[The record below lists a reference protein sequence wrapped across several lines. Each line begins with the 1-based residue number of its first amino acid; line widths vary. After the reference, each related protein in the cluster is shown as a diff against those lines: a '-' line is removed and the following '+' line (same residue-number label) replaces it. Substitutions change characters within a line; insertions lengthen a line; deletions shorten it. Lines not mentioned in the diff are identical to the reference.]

1 LLLALLAPPAGAEEG
16 AGAQLPARE
25 MADAERRSELG
36 ALRRRLAGL
45 KARYETTRQ
54 KAVDTRE
61 QLEAAEANLELRTA
75 ERRVLE
81 IRAFEAERD
90 AARAQAD
97 RDAALRH
104 SGELKGDLARRLSAL
119 YRMGR
124 LGYLQTLASA
134 DSGEAFLRG
143 LQLLSFLAARDA
155 RLLRSYEGSL
165 VELGVK
171 EKNLAT
177 LRASIAVVAGEARV
191 AERELQKARAEKA
204 TLLARLER
212 SAEEQ
217 RTNVAVL
224 EDKASRLAALLELLE
239 TRGRTLP
246 AGAASI
252 RRYKGAL
259 DWPARGKV
267 VVPFGRIANP
277 RFPRTFLRSTG
288 WTIDTPTG
296 TSVRAVFAGD
306 AVYAQWLKG
315 YGNLVVLDHGDGV
328 FTLYGH
334 LMTGTVPRGTR
345 VALGEV
351 VGRVADPPEE
361 EVGGLFFE
369 IRESRTSVDPRGWL
383 R

>member
-1 LLLALLAPPAGAEEG
+1 MGGE
-16 AGAQLPARE
+16 
-25 MADAERRSELG
+25 ERRRELTV
-36 ALRRRLAGL
+36 LRRRLATL

-75 ERRVLE
+75 ERRILE
-81 IRAFEAERD
+81 IRAAEAER
-90 AARAQAD
+90 AAAQAQAD
-97 RDAALRH
+97 RDAAQRH
-104 SGELKGDLARRLSAL
+104 SGELRTDLSARLSAL

-134 DSGEAFLRG
+134 DSGESFLRG
-143 LQLLSFLAARDA
+143 LQLLSFLAGRDA

-165 VELGVK
+165 AELAVK
-171 EKNLAT
+171 ERNLAV
-177 LRASIAVVAGEARV
+177 LRTSIAAVATETRE
-191 AERELQKARAEKA
+191 AERALQRARAEKA
-204 TLLARLER
+204 ALLARLER
-212 SAEEQ
+212 TADEQ
-217 RTNVAVL
+217 RTSVAVL
-224 EDKASRLAALLELLE
+224 EDKTSRLAALLELLE
-239 TRGRTLP
+239 TRGRSLP

-259 DWPARGKV
+259 DWPVRGKV

-277 RFPRTFLRSTG
+277 RFPKTFLRSSG
-288 WTIDTPTG
+288 WTIDVPTG
-296 TSVRAVFAGD
+296 TTVQAVFAGD
-306 AVYAQWLKG
+306 VVYAQWLKG

-334 LMTGTVPRGTR
+334 LMTGTAPRGTR

-361 EVGGLFFE
+361 EVAGVYFE
-369 IRESRTSVDPRGWL
+369 IRESRTSVDPGGWL

>member
-1 LLLALLAPPAGAEEG
+1 VAPPAGAQEG
-16 AGAQLPARE
+16 AAVPLPARE
-25 MADAERRSELG
+25 MADAERRRELDV
-36 ALRRRLAGL
+36 LRRRLAGL
-45 KARYETTRQ
+45 KAKYETTRQ

>member
-1 LLLALLAPPAGAEEG
+1 
-16 AGAQLPARE
+16 
-25 MADAERRSELG
+25 MTDAERRRELT

-45 KARYETTRQ
+45 KARYEATRQ
-54 KAVDTRE
+54 RAVDTRE
-61 QLEAAEANLELRTA
+61 QLAAAEANLELRTT

-81 IRAFEAERD
+81 IRAVEAER
-90 AARAQAD
+90 AAAQAQAD

-104 SGELKGDLARRLSAL
+104 SGELRVDLARRLSAL

-134 DSGEAFLRG
+134 DSGESFLRG

-155 RLLRSYEGSL
+155 RLLRTYEGSL
-165 VELGVK
+165 AELAVR
-171 EKNLAT
+171 EKNLAA
-177 LRASIAVVAGEARV
+177 LRVSIANVATEARE
-191 AERELQKARAEKA
+191 AERAFQRARAEKA
-204 TLLARLER
+204 ALLERLER
-212 SAEEQ
+212 RAEEQ
-217 RTNVAVL
+217 KSNVAAL
-224 EDKASRLAALLELLE
+224 EDKTGRLSALLELLE
-239 TRGRTLP
+239 TRGRALP

-259 DWPARGKV
+259 DWPVRGKV

-277 RFPRTFLRSTG
+277 RFPKTFLRSSG
-288 WTIDTPTG
+288 WTIDVPTG
-296 TSVRAVFAGD
+296 TPVRAVFAGD
-306 AVYAQWLKG
+306 VVYAQWLKG

-345 VALGEV
+345 VALGEA
-351 VGRVADPPEE
+351 VGRVADSPEE
-361 EVGGLFFE
+361 EVPGVYFE

>member
-1 LLLALLAPPAGAEEG
+1 MREEDRR
-16 AGAQLPARE
+16 RE
-25 MADAERRSELG
+25 LT
-36 ALRRRLAGL
+36 ALRKRLAVL
-45 KARYETTRQ
+45 KERYEETRRR
-54 KAVDTRE
+54 AVDTRE

-81 IRAFEAERD
+81 IRAAEAERE
-90 AARAQAD
+90 AGRAQAE
-97 RDAALRH
+97 RDEAQRQSAALRT
-104 SGELKGDLARRLSAL
+104 DLSLRLSAL

-124 LGYLQTLASA
+124 LGYLQTLGAA

-143 LQLLSFLAARDA
+143 LQLLSFLAERDA
-155 RLLRSYEGSL
+155 RLLRAYEGSL
-165 VELGVK
+165 AELAAREK
-171 EKNLAT
+171 ELWE
-177 LRASIAVVAGEARV
+177 LRASIASLAAEALV
-191 AERELQKARAEKA
+191 AERALQRARAEKA
-204 TLLARLER
+204 ALLSRLER
-212 SAEEQ
+212 TAEAQ
-217 RTNVAVL
+217 RSTVAAL
-224 EDKASRLAALLELLE
+224 EDKATRLAALLDLLE
-239 TRGRTLP
+239 TRGRALP

-259 DWPARGKV
+259 DWPAQGKV

-277 RFPRTFLRSTG
+277 RFPRTFLRSSG
-288 WTIDTPTG
+288 WTIDAPTG
-296 TSVRAVFAGD
+296 APVRAVFPGD
-306 AVYAQWLKG
+306 VVYAQWLKG

-351 VGRVADPPEE
+351 VGRVANPPEE
-361 EVGGLFFE
+361 EVPGVYFE

>member
-1 LLLALLAPPAGAEEG
+1 
-16 AGAQLPARE
+16 
-25 MADAERRSELG
+25 MADAQRRLELG
-36 ALRRRLAGL
+36 VLRRRLAVL
-45 KARYETTRQ
+45 KAKYEATRQ
-54 KAVDTRE
+54 RATDTRE
-61 QLEAAEANLELRTA
+61 QLEAAEANLELRTT
-75 ERRVLE
+75 ERQVLQ

-104 SGELKGDLARRLSAL
+104 SGELREDLSRRLSAL

-134 DSGEAFLRG
+134 DSGESFLRG

-165 VELGVK
+165 AELAVK

-177 LRASIAVVAGEARV
+177 LRASIAVVAGEART
-191 AERELQKARAEKA
+191 AERAFQKARGEKA
-204 TLLARLER
+204 ALLARLER

-224 EDKASRLAALLELLE
+224 EDKTSRLAALLELLE
-239 TRGRTLP
+239 TRGRALP

-259 DWPARGKV
+259 DWPVRGKV
-267 VVPFGRIANP
+267 AVPFGRIANP
-277 RFPRTFLRSTG
+277 RFPRTFLRSSG
-288 WTIDTPTG
+288 WTIDVPIGTP
-296 TSVRAVFAGD
+296 VKAVFAGD
-306 AVYAQWLKG
+306 VVYAQWLKG

-361 EVGGLFFE
+361 ETAGLFFE
-369 IRESRTSVDPRGWL
+369 LRESRTSVDPRGWL

>member
-1 LLLALLAPPAGAEEG
+1 
-16 AGAQLPARE
+16 
-25 MADAERRSELG
+25 MADAERRRELA

-45 KARYETTRQ
+45 KARYEATRQ
-54 KAVDTRE
+54 RAVDTRE

-81 IRAFEAERD
+81 IRAFEADRD
-90 AARAQAD
+90 AVRAQTD
-97 RDAALRH
+97 RDAAQRH
-104 SGELKGDLARRLSAL
+104 SGQLRVDLAQRLSAL

-134 DSGEAFLRG
+134 DSGESFLRS

-155 RLLRSYEGSL
+155 RLLHSYEGSL
-165 VELGVK
+165 VELAVK
-171 EKNLAT
+171 EKGLAA
-177 LRASIAVVAGEARV
+177 LRASIAVVAAETRQ
-191 AERELQKARAEKA
+191 AERALQSARGEKA
-204 TLLARLER
+204 ALLARLER
-212 SAEEQ
+212 AAEEQ
-217 RTNVAVL
+217 RANVVFL
-224 EDKASRLAALLELLE
+224 EDKTSRLAALLELLE
-239 TRGRTLP
+239 TRGRSLP
-246 AGAASI
+246 AGATSI

-259 DWPARGKV
+259 DWPVSGKV

-277 RFPRTFLRSTG
+277 RFPRTFLRSSG
-288 WTIDTPTG
+288 WTIDVPTG
-296 TSVRAVFAGD
+296 TAVKAVFAGD
-306 AVYAQWLKG
+306 VVYAQWLKG
-315 YGNLVVLDHGDGV
+315 YGNLVILDHGDGV

-334 LMTGTVPRGTR
+334 LLTGTVPRGTR

-361 EVGGLFFE
+361 EVAGVFFE

>member
-1 LLLALLAPPAGAEEG
+1 
-16 AGAQLPARE
+16 
-25 MADAERRSELG
+25 MADADRRRELEV
-36 ALRRRLAGL
+36 LRRRLAGL
-45 KARYETTRQ
+45 KAKYESTRQ
-54 KAVDTRE
+54 KAVDTRQ

-97 RDAALRH
+97 RDAALKH
-104 SGELKGDLARRLSAL
+104 SGELRGDLALRLSSL

-134 DSGEAFLRG
+134 DSGESFLRG

-155 RLLRSYEGSL
+155 RLLRRYEGSL
-165 VELGVK
+165 VELASREK
-171 EKNLAT
+171 ELAAT
-177 LRASIAVVAGEARV
+177 RSAIAVVAAEARA
-191 AERELQKARAEKA
+191 AERALQRARGEKA
-204 TLLARLER
+204 ALLARLER

-224 EDKASRLAALLELLE
+224 EDKTARLAALLELLE
-239 TRGRTLP
+239 TRGRALP
-246 AGAASI
+246 PGAASI

-259 DWPARGKV
+259 DWPAQGKV

-277 RFPRTFLRSTG
+277 RFPRTFLRSSG
-288 WTIDTPTG
+288 WTIDVPTG
-296 TSVRAVFAGD
+296 TPAKAVFAGD

-361 EVGGLFFE
+361 EVAGLFFE

>member
-1 LLLALLAPPAGAEEG
+1 MAEEDRR
-16 AGAQLPARE
+16 RE
-25 MADAERRSELG
+25 LA
-36 ALRRRLAGL
+36 ALRKRLSGL
-45 KARYETTRQ
+45 KERWEATRR

-81 IRAFEAERD
+81 IRAVETERA

-97 RDAALRH
+97 RDHALRQ
-104 SGELKGDLARRLSAL
+104 SVALREDLARRLSAL

-124 LGYLQTLASA
+124 LGYLQTLASV
-134 DSGEAFLRG
+134 DSGEGFLRG

-155 RLLRSYEGSL
+155 RLLRDYEGSL
-165 VELGVK
+165 AEL
-171 EKNLAT
+171 
-177 LRASIAVVAGEARV
+177 AGR
-191 AERELQKARAEKA
+191 ERELAVLRDTIAAVSAETSAAEAALRRARSEKA
-204 TLLARLER
+204 ALLARLER
-212 SAEEQ
+212 AEEAQ
-217 RTNVAVL
+217 RSDVRVL
-224 EDKASRLAALLELLE
+224 EDKTSRLAALLELLE
-239 TRGRTLP
+239 TRGRALP
-246 AGAASI
+246 AGTASI

-277 RFPRTFLRSTG
+277 RFPRTFLRSSG
-288 WTIDTPTG
+288 WTIDVPTG
-296 TSVRAVFAGD
+296 TSVRAVFPGD
-306 AVYAQWLKG
+306 VVYAQWLKG

-334 LMTGTVPRGTR
+334 LMTGTAPRGTR

-351 VGRVADPPEE
+351 VGRVAEPPEE
-361 EVGGLFFE
+361 EVAGVYFE
-369 IRESRTSVDPRGWL
+369 IRESRASVDPRGWL